1 MKPRTLE
8 PSMET
13 NLLLMLKGSPAWVM
27 LNFFGE
33 LGEVIPRLLEL
44 HLLEACFL
52 FSSEGT
58 SAS

>member
-44 HLLEACFL
+44 PLLEACFSLL
-52 FSSEGT
+52 F
-58 SAS
+58 